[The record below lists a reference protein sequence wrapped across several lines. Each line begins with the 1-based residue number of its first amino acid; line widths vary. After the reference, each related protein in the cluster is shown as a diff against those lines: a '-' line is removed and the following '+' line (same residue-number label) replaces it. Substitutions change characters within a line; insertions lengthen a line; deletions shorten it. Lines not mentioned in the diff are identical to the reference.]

1 MINAERVILNCG
13 GYNMSEDKRAQTH
26 TTGQVYTHPRS
37 KDYGS
42 EFDRIFKKDECCG
55 EECEECKCQTGK
67 SSSDA

>member
-1 MINAERVILNCG
+1 
-13 GYNMSEDKRAQTH
+13 MSEDKRAQTH